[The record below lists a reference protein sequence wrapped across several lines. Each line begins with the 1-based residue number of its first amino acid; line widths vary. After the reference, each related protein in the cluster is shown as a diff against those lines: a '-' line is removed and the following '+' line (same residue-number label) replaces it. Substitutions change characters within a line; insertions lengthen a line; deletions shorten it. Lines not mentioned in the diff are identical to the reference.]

1 MNGSAERIYALVLR
15 HIHIW
20 RSSIMRIID
29 SIYWPAVQM
38 ITWGFF
44 SQFLSG
50 QTSYVSQ
57 AFGILLSGLMLWE
70 VVVRG
75 NLSLSIAFL
84 EEMWSRNLGHL
95 FVSPIRS
102 WEFATAIIIVAL
114 LRTLLGMVPVSLM
127 AWAFFGY
134 NIYTLGLPLL
144 AFFLILQMFSWS
156 VGLMMSGLI
165 MRVGQSA
172 ETFAWAA
179 VFLLMPLSGVFY
191 PVTIL
196 PGWLQILALGI
207 PTSYVFDGMRAILR
221 DHTVQWHGLA
231 IAAGLSV
238 FYLVVGFQVFL
249 AFYRSARRHGSLLTQ
264 GE

>member
-1 MNGSAERIYALVLR
+1 MNASAERIYALVMR
-15 HIHIW
+15 HIYIW
-20 RSSIMRIID
+20 RGSIMRIID

-134 NIYTLGLPLL
+134 NVYTLGVPLL
-144 AFFLILQMFSWS
+144 AFFLILQVFSWS

-172 ETFAWAA
+172 EIFAWAA

-196 PGWLQILALGI
+196 PGWLQVLAQGI

-221 DHTVQWHGLA
+221 DHTMQWDKLA
-231 IAAGLSV
+231 VAGALSV
-238 FYLVVGFQVFL
+238 VYLVVGFQIFL
-249 AFYRSARRHGSLLTQ
+249 WFFRSARRHGSLLTQ

>member
-1 MNGSAERIYALVLR
+1 MNASLERIYALVLR

-20 RSSIMRIID
+20 RSSIMRIVD

-38 ITWGFF
+38 VTWGFF

-102 WEFATAIIIVAL
+102 WEFASSIIIVAL
-114 LRTLLGMVPVSLM
+114 LRTLLGMMPVSLM

-134 NIYTLGLPLL
+134 NIYDLGLPLL
-144 AFFLILQMFSWS
+144 AFFFILQMFSWS

-196 PGWLQILALGI
+196 PYWLQVLSRGI

-221 DHTVQWHGLA
+221 EHRVQWDGLA
-231 IAAGLSV
+231 IAGGLSV
-238 FYLVVGFQVFL
+238 LYLFIGFQVFL